1 MDPSKIITTYLHNQN
16 FYGKHASGKVKWQ
29 DATSANISTKMI
41 VQEVVA
47 EMPDA
52 LAEPAGVAVTAAPQQ
67 RR

>member
-1 MDPSKIITTYLHNQN
+1 M

-29 DATSANISTKMI
+29 DATSANMSTKMI

-52 LAEPAGVAVTAAPQQ
+52 LAKPADVAVTAAPQQ